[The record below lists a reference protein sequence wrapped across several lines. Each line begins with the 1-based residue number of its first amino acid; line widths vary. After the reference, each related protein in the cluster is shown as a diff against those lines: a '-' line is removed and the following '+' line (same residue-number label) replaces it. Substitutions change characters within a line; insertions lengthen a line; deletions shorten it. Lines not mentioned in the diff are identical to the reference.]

1 MTLFT
6 PVNLN
11 ILGVKINAID
21 NGGIVNFGP
30 SQHLDI
36 FVSYKRNQGF
46 GEHNGDYS
54 LILQNHSWVWDM
66 DLLDSLS
73 VKSSIV

>member
-11 ILGVKINAID
+11 ILGVKINTVD
-21 NGGIVNFGP
+21 NGAVINIGP
-30 SQHLDI
+30 SQHMDL
-36 FVSYKRNQGF
+36 FVSYKRNQGI
-46 GEHNGDYS
+46 GEQNGDFS
-54 LILQNHSWVWDM
+54 PTLLSHSWVWDM
-66 DLLDSLS
+66 DLIDSVS